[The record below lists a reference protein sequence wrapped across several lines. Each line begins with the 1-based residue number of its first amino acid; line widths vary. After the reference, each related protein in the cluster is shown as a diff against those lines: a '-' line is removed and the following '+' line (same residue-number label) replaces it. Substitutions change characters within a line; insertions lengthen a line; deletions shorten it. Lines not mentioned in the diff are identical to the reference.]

1 MYVDSIYTQRFLGN
15 WKGKF
20 KMGPN
25 IILATSNAFLKFKCL
40 TWKHVVLVQA
50 IQPRSQGKE
59 AMRLAG
65 HLLHVKY
72 NIE

>member
-1 MYVDSIYTQRFLGN
+1 
-15 WKGKF
+15 
-20 KMGPN
+20 MGPN